1 MGSSSSPQIALA
13 VASHRRP
20 DALAILLR
28 SLERQTLSRSRY
40 EVAVVVDGRDDL
52 AAEYARVLE
61 HARDERRLPLAFVFQ
76 DRNRGPAAARD
87 RAIRALTRA
96 PLVCVSDDD
105 MELAPGYLAAHLTA
119 LERGGEGTVVIGNVV
134 PEEGWQRQPLYEA
147 VRTHAMLVLHKGLR
161 EGTRRAQGAVLVTQ
175 NISFWRSNYQQVG
188 GFDLSLR
195 LGEDT
200 ELGWRLERDGARFVF
215 EPEASAIHRSRVGS
229 YEAWLERQFQYGRN
243 AVYIHTKLG
252 GDPRSHPLRNL
263 VNGNR
268 LKAAA
273 VRRPVLVQRI
283 RPRGHRRA
291 ARRRRF
297 AAACRPP
304 RSRRGHAQGH
314 RGAGL
319 PPGCEGRA
327 RVLDGRASQRP
338 RVPRGGRPAAR
349 SHVSQRTLS

>member
-52 AAEYARVLE
+52 AAAYARVLE

-273 VRRPVLVQRI
+273 VRSLCWSNGFGRAGIAALHGAGGLLQRVGLHAPAVATHKAI
-283 RPRGHRRA
+283 VALAFHLGVKDALGSWTAVRASGRAFRA
-291 ARRRRF
+291 A
-297 AAACRPP
+297 ADRP
-304 RSRRGHAQGH
+304 
-314 RGAGL
+314 
-319 PPGCEGRA
+319 
-327 RVLDGRASQRP
+327 LDP
-338 RVPRGGRPAAR
+338 
-349 SHVSQRTLS
+349 T